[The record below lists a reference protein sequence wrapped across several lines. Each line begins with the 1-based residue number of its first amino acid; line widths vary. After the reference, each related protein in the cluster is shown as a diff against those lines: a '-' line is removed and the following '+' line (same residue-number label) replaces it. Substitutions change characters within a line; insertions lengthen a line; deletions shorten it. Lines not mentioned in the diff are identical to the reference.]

1 MDGRWVEV
9 VWGVEVSNAAD
20 DTMVKLQDFG
30 CRVEASN
37 VEREIIS
44 EFCVLAPSTAYP
56 HNLAPNIQNCNYSL
70 PIFIF

>member
-44 EFCVLAPSTAYP
+44 EFCVLAPKNVS
-56 HNLAPNIQNCNYSL
+56 NI
-70 PIFIF
+70 IFFWISPEPRI

>member
-30 CRVEASN
+30 CRVEASKSN
-37 VEREIIS
+37 VERR
-44 EFCVLAPSTAYP
+44 T
-56 HNLAPNIQNCNYSL
+56 
-70 PIFIF
+70 